1 MLTKNYST
9 EQANMNQTSYYV
21 SRHSDGRDAIEIVT
35 ASGFEDAADRAVLSY
50 GMQPINRRVHVTHNG
65 ETREIEV
72 EWAEEI
78 KTFGLDDIEPQTGE
92 ELL

>member
-1 MLTKNYST
+1 
-9 EQANMNQTSYYV
+9 MNPNSYYV
-21 SRHSDGRDAIEIVT
+21 SPHSDGRDEIEIVT

-50 GMQPINRRVHVTHNG
+50 GMQPINRRVYVTHNG

-72 EWAEEI
+72 EWSEEI
-78 KTFGLDDIEPQTGE
+78 KTFGLDESEAQTGE